1 MIFKINFFLLGMS
14 SRKDYV
20 ICLIKLKNKYECQK
34 GKLNWLA
41 PHSFFYSVYFHGCKF
56 DEIIE
61 VLITLP
67 MGELVRKIWTS
78 WKRIFKGN
86 IDLFLIGS

>member
-1 MIFKINFFLLGMS
+1 MS

-41 PHSFFYSVYFHGCKF
+41 PHGFFYSVYFRGCKF